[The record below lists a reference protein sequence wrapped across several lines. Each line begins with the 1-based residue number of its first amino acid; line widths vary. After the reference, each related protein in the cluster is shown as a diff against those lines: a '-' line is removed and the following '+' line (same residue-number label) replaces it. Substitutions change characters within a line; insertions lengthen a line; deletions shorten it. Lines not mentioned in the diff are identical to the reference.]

1 MKSELLLAYALD
13 FVSFLMQKTTQKAEI
28 KQIIL
33 YGSVARGEAG
43 KDSDIDLFIDAAKL
57 SSALEKEIQEKKS
70 SFLKSAKFKNYW
82 LLLGI
87 TNELRVVVGELGK
100 WKELHPSLI
109 ANGLVLYGKYLPAVN
124 EGKHL
129 TFFIWENVKP
139 NSRRVLFNKQLF
151 GFIQNGKHYGG
162 LLQKYAGERLGKGCI
177 SVTLEYSEPFLKLFR
192 RNHISVRIKKVME
205 YGR

>member
-13 FVSFLMQKTTQKAEI
+13 FVSFLMQKTAKREEI

-43 KDSDIDLFIDAAKL
+43 KESDIDLFVDVVKL
-57 SSALEKEIQEKKS
+57 SSALEKEIQMKKS
-70 SFLKSAKFKNYW
+70 SFLNSAKVKNYW
-82 LLLGI
+82 SLLGI
-87 TNELRVVVGELGK
+87 NNELRIIVGELGK

-109 ANGLVLYGKYLPAVN
+109 ANGLILYGKYLPAVK

-129 TFFIWENVKP
+129 AFFIWENVKP

-151 GFIQNGKHYGG
+151 GFTQNGKHYDG

-177 SVTLEYSEPFLKLFR
+177 SVALEHATLFLKLFR
-192 RNHISVRIKKVME
+192 HYHISVKIKKVLE
-205 YGR
+205 YG